1 MTTKQFVLGLVE
13 IAAAF
18 LALCVI
24 GRIESGEHFN
34 QAFWL
39 IPCAGALIICHK
51 MGNNDK

>member
-1 MTTKQFVLGLVE
+1 MTIKRFIFGLVE
-13 IAAAF
+13 LAVSV

-24 GRIESGEHFN
+24 GRIESGEHFKE
-34 QAFWL
+34 AFWL